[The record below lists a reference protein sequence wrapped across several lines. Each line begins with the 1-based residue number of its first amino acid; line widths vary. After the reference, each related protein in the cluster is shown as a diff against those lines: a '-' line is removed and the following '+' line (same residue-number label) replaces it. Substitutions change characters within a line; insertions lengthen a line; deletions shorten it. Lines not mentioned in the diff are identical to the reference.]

1 MVIKDL
7 HKKMKEFPKVDLHRH
22 LEGSI
27 RVESFLDIAR
37 KEKVKLPTYDLEA
50 FRRLVQVND
59 EPPDFINFLN
69 KFKVA
74 RGFYPNR
81 NSIER
86 VAYEAVE
93 DAARDNVKY
102 LELRYSPT
110 HFASVQRFPEEEV
123 IRWVQGAFE
132 RAMGNYDIEVIPVLT
147 ISRNY
152 GIELAEHTV
161 NIAVKLAGKYFFGLD
176 LAGDEINYPAKPMAP
191 LFRRAQDAGM
201 GLTLH
206 AGEAGGPENI
216 IEAVEK
222 FGCDRIGHGVQA
234 AKSEQAMTILKKT
247 QTLLEM
253 CPTSNIH
260 TGVVRSLKAHPL
272 KMFYERGLSVSL
284 NTDDPMVSNIT
295 LTDEY
300 VNAVT
305 KMGFNEDDLKKL
317 NIMAIEHCFHPNK
330 ETLKKKFAKIWNKGK
345 EIKATRV

>member
-1 MVIKDL
+1 MLIKDL
-7 HKKMKEFPKVDLHRH
+7 HKKMKKFPKVDLHRH

-37 KEKVKLPTYDLEA
+37 KEKVKLPTYNLEE

-59 EPPDFINFLN
+59 DPPNFINFLN
-69 KFKVA
+69 KFKVV

-86 VAYEAVE
+86 VAYETVE

-110 HFASVQRFPEEEV
+110 HFACDQRFPEEEV
-123 IRWVQGAFE
+123 IRWVQGALE

-161 NIAVKLAGKYFFGLD
+161 GIAVKLAGTYFFGLD
-176 LAGDEINYPAKPMAP
+176 LAGDEINYPAKPMAH
-191 LFRRAQDAGM
+191 LFQMAKDAGM

-216 IEAVEK
+216 IEAIER

-234 AKSEQAMTILKKT
+234 AKSEHAMKILKQT
-247 QTLLEM
+247 QVLLEI
-253 CPTSNIH
+253 CPTSNLH
-260 TGVVRSLKAHPL
+260 TGVVESLEVHPL
-272 KMFYERGLSVSL
+272 KMFYEKGLSVSL

-317 NIMAIEHCFHPNK
+317 NTMAIEHCFHPNK
-330 ETLKKKFAKIWNKGK
+330 EMLKKKFAKFWTKKK
-345 EIKATRV
+345 EIKDQ